1 MNTNESYKLNQYK
14 KRLSTL
20 KLGNNL
26 KVKNHGNES
35 KKEENYSISFTNSI
49 RYLTNFDE
57 SSYDSKKIYFIKK
70 PYKIFMPIKSKMKKV
85 KDTRKMSLNT
95 YHKKALKKEFIFKD
109 NANSINTSFIV
120 KEVVSKECKIK
131 PKIKDKL
138 KSTFNI
144 SNSYRTNL
152 SKNAAIMATERTSS
166 TKELTNIN
174 LSNISR
180 LNNID
185 KYLSLSTL
193 KKLNNNNNFN
203 NTSSQIRHHKVSN
216 YRIFKFLS
224 LNEGYKNLQA
234 LKKDPKHFLSDIK
247 ILSKEKYI
255 NYCLKEK
262 EATIKSYK
270 ECHDDNFKIEIKKK
284 IDNRNL
290 FDIFYNDY
298 VTYYKRLKSK
308 TNKDSDHIKVLKWE
322 IICYKNEVN
331 RLKIK
336 KEKLLAKLNKYI
348 KMKHFLIRMRNYSLD
363 IKDDSWMFK
372 KSEEVINK
380 ENLIKEKRRIKD
392 SEENKSFEGKLN
404 RRGSV
409 NNEQLSKYSAML
421 MKSTSNI
428 KVKKRKI
435 VRMNSLHEKNP
446 LVGSAIK
453 EISFILN
460 NHITNLLIYQN
471 QLRIDLEPLR
481 EEFDRLYKSLKQS
494 EERENELLKLE
505 FLVLPEKKK
514 ILKERNEFL
523 RNSLYNINH
532 ELYISCKYDKMN
544 ELIIEKLIIIYKTLV
559 NNKIIHHTR
568 MKPKVEEN
576 DFEKLLFYLK
586 NIEKGLVV
594 LNQDKQNLEKNYSN
608 LYAKL
613 IKEMNHDTKRR
624 TLENQKKME
633 LNKINKQRKKLID
646 RMTKTFILNK
656 HKDYYEF
663 AYKKPKTKVV
673 YKKTD
678 PYDELRYGDDS
689 QENEKD

>member
-1 MNTNESYKLNQYK
+1 MNTNETYKLNQYK
-14 KRLSTL
+14 KRLNTL
-20 KLGNNL
+20 KLGNSL
-26 KVKNHGNES
+26 KSKHHANES
-35 KKEENYSISFTNSI
+35 KKEENSSISFANSI

-57 SSYDSKKIYFIKK
+57 SSFDSKKIYFIKK
-70 PYKIFMPIKSKMKKV
+70 PYKIFMPIKSKMKKI

-95 YHKKALKKEFIFKD
+95 YHKKALKKELIFKD
-109 NANSINTSFIV
+109 NANSINTSFNV
-120 KEVVSKECKIK
+120 KEVVSKDFKIN
-131 PKIKDKL
+131 PKIKKKL
-138 KSTFNI
+138 KTTFNI
-144 SNSYRTNL
+144 SNSYQTNQ
-152 SKNAAIMATERTSS
+152 SKNAAIMTTERTSS
-166 TKELTNIN
+166 TKELTNVN
-174 LSNISR
+174 LSIISK

-185 KYLSLSTL
+185 KYLSHSTL
-193 KKLNNNNNFN
+193 KNLNSNKNFN
-203 NTSSQIRHHKVSN
+203 DTNSQIRHHKISN

-224 LNEGYKNLQA
+224 LNEGYKNLPA

-247 ILSKEKYI
+247 TLTKERFL

-270 ECHDDNFKIEIKKK
+270 ECHDDNYKIEIKKK

-298 VTYYKRLKSK
+298 VTYYKRIKSK
-308 TNKDSDHIKVLKWE
+308 TTKDSDHIKVLKWE

-331 RLKIK
+331 RLKIR
-336 KEKLLAKLNKYI
+336 KEKLLAKLNKFI

-363 IKDDSWMFK
+363 KKDDNWIFK
-372 KSEEVINK
+372 KPEEAINK
-380 ENLIKEKRRIKD
+380 DNLIKEKRRIKD
-392 SEENKSFEGKLN
+392 SEENESLEGKFN

-409 NNEQLSKYSAML
+409 NNEQLSKFSAML
-421 MKSTSNI
+421 MKSNSNI
-428 KVKKRKI
+428 KNKRKKL

-494 EERENELLKLE
+494 EERENELLRLE
-505 FLVLPEKKK
+505 FLVLPEKMR
-514 ILKERNEFL
+514 IVKERNEFL
-523 RNSLYNINH
+523 SNTLYNINN
-532 ELYISCKYDKMN
+532 ELYNSSKYNKMN
-544 ELIIEKLIIIYKTLV
+544 ELILGKLIIIYRTLV
-559 NNKIIHHTR
+559 DNKIIHFTR
-568 MKPKVEEN
+568 MRTKVEEN

-594 LNQDKQNLEKNYSN
+594 LNQDKLNLEKNYSF
-608 LYAKL
+608 LYSKL
-613 IKEMNHDTKRR
+613 IKEINDDAKRK
-624 TLENQKKME
+624 TLENQRKFE
-633 LNKINKQRKKLID
+633 LNKILKQKKKLID
-646 RMTKTFILNK
+646 RMTKTFILNR
-656 HKDYYEF
+656 HKDFYEF
-663 AYKKPKTKVV
+663 GYKKPKVKVV

-689 QENEKD
+689 QEDEKV

>member
-14 KRLSTL
+14 KRL
-20 KLGNNL
+20 KLSNNL
-26 KVKNHGNES
+26 KVKNHTNES

-57 SSYDSKKIYFIKK
+57 SSFDSKKLHFIKK
-70 PYKIFMPIKSKMKKV
+70 PYKIFMPIKSKMKKI

-95 YHKKALKKEFIFKD
+95 YHKKALRRDLILKD
-109 NANSINTSFIV
+109 NANSINTSFNFKDVI
-120 KEVVSKECKIK
+120 SKDFKKKLKIK
-131 PKIKDKL
+131 NKL

-144 SNSYRTNL
+144 SNSYKTNL
-152 SKNAAIMATERTSS
+152 SKNAAIMTTERTSS

-174 LSNISR
+174 ISKISR

-185 KYLSLSTL
+185 KYLSNSTL
-193 KKLNNNNNFN
+193 KNLNNNNNLKDTN
-203 NTSSQIRHHKVSN
+203 SQIRHHELSN
-216 YRIFKFLS
+216 YKVFKFLS
-224 LNEGYKNLQA
+224 LNEGYKNLPY

-247 ILSKEKYI
+247 VLTKERFL
-255 NYCLKEK
+255 NFCLKEK
-262 EATIKSYK
+262 EATIKAYK

-284 IDNRNL
+284 IDNKNL
-290 FDIFYNDY
+290 FDIFYKDY
-298 VTYYKRLKSK
+298 ITYYKRLKSK
-308 TNKDSDHIKVLKWE
+308 ATKDSDHIKVLKWE

-331 RLKIK
+331 RLKIR

-348 KMKHFLIRMRNYSLD
+348 KMKHFLIKMRNYSLD
-363 IKDDSWMFK
+363 KKDDNWIYK
-372 KSEEVINK
+372 KTEEVVNK
-380 ENLIKEKRRIKD
+380 GNLIKEKRRIKD
-392 SEENKSFEGKLN
+392 SQENQNFEGNLN

-409 NNEQLSKYSAML
+409 NNEQLSKFSTML
-421 MKSTSNI
+421 IKSDGNI
-428 KVKKRKI
+428 KTKRKKL

-453 EISFILN
+453 EISYILN

-505 FLVLPEKKK
+505 FLVLPEKKR

-523 RNSLYNINH
+523 SNTLYNIKH
-532 ELYISCKYDKMN
+532 DLYSSSKYHKMN
-544 ELIIEKLIIIYKTLV
+544 ELIIEKLIIIYRTLV
-559 NNKIIHHTR
+559 DNKIIHFTR
-568 MKPKVEEN
+568 MRPKVEEN

-594 LNQDKQNLEKNYSN
+594 LNQDKKSLEKNYSF
-608 LYAKL
+608 LYTKL
-613 IKEMNHDTKRR
+613 IKEINHDAKRR
-624 TLENQKKME
+624 TLENQRKME
-633 LNKINKQRKKLID
+633 LNKVNKQRKKLRD
-646 RMTKTFILNK
+646 RMTKTFILNR
-656 HKDYYEF
+656 HKDFYEF
-663 AYKKPKTKVV
+663 GYKKPKVKAV

-689 QENEKD
+689 EEAEKD

>member
-1 MNTNESYKLNQYK
+1 M
-14 KRLSTL
+14 
-20 KLGNNL
+20 
-26 KVKNHGNES
+26 
-35 KKEENYSISFTNSI
+35 
-49 RYLTNFDE
+49 
-57 SSYDSKKIYFIKK
+57 
-70 PYKIFMPIKSKMKKV
+70 
-85 KDTRKMSLNT
+85 
-95 YHKKALKKEFIFKD
+95 
-109 NANSINTSFIV
+109 
-120 KEVVSKECKIK
+120 
-131 PKIKDKL
+131 
-138 KSTFNI
+138 
-144 SNSYRTNL
+144 
-152 SKNAAIMATERTSS
+152 
-166 TKELTNIN
+166 
-174 LSNISR
+174 
-180 LNNID
+180 
-185 KYLSLSTL
+185 
-193 KKLNNNNNFN
+193 
-203 NTSSQIRHHKVSN
+203 
-216 YRIFKFLS
+216 S
-224 LNEGYKNLQA
+224 LNEGYKNLPA

-247 ILSKEKYI
+247 ILSKEKFL

-284 IDNRNL
+284 IDNKNL

-363 IKDDSWMFK
+363 KKDDSWMFK
-372 KSEEVINK
+372 KSEEVVNK
-380 ENLIKEKRRIKD
+380 DNLIKDKRRIKD
-392 SEENKSFEGKLN
+392 SEENQSLGGNFI

-409 NNEQLSKYSAML
+409 NNEQLSKFSAML
-421 MKSTSNI
+421 MKSATNV
-428 KVKKRKI
+428 KVKKKKI
-435 VRMNSLHEKNP
+435 VKMNSLHEKNP

-453 EISFILN
+453 EISYILN

-505 FLVLPEKKK
+505 FLVLPEKKR

-523 RNSLYNINH
+523 SNSLYNINH

-586 NIEKGLVV
+586 NIEKGLVI
-594 LNQDKQNLEKNYSN
+594 LNQDKQNLEKKYSK
-608 LYAKL
+608 LYDKL
-613 IKEMNHDTKRR
+613 IKEINDDTKRR

-646 RMTKTFILNK
+646 RMTKTFILNR

-663 AYKKPKTKVV
+663 GYKKPKAKVV

-678 PYDELRYGDDS
+678 PYDELRFGDDS

>member
-1 MNTNESYKLNQYK
+1 MNTNESYKLNHFK
-14 KRLSTL
+14 KRL
-20 KLGNNL
+20 KLSNNL
-26 KVKNHGNES
+26 KVKNHTNES

-57 SSYDSKKIYFIKK
+57 SSFDSKNLYFIKK
-70 PYKIFMPIKSKMKKV
+70 PYKIFMPIKSKMKKI

-95 YHKKALKKEFIFKD
+95 YHKKALRRDLILKD
-109 NANSINTSFIV
+109 NANSINTSFNFKDVI
-120 KEVVSKECKIK
+120 SKDLKINDKIK
-131 PKIKDKL
+131 NKL

-144 SNSYRTNL
+144 THSYQANL
-152 SKNAAIMATERTSS
+152 SKNAAIMGTERTSS

-174 LSNISR
+174 ASNISK

-185 KYLSLSTL
+185 KYLSFSTL
-193 KKLNNNNNFN
+193 KNLNNNNNFKDTN
-203 NTSSQIRHHKVSN
+203 SQIRHHKLSN
-216 YRIFKFLS
+216 YKIFKFLS
-224 LNEGYKNLQA
+224 LNEGYKNLPS

-247 ILSKEKYI
+247 ILSKEKFL

-270 ECHDDNFKIEIKKK
+270 ECHDDNFRIEIKKK

-290 FDIFYNDY
+290 FDIFYKDY

-308 TNKDSDHIKVLKWE
+308 TTKDSDHIKVLKWE

-331 RLKIK
+331 RLKIR

-363 IKDDSWMFK
+363 KKDDSWMFK
-372 KSEEVINK
+372 KTEEVINK
-380 ENLIKEKRRIKD
+380 DNLIKEKRRIKD
-392 SEENKSFEGKLN
+392 SQDNDGLDRKFI
-404 RRGSV
+404 RRSSV
-409 NNEQLSKYSAML
+409 NNEQLSKFSSML
-421 MKSTSNI
+421 MKSATN
-428 KVKKRKI
+428 VKTKKKKL
-435 VRMNSLHEKNP
+435 VKMNSLTEKNP

-453 EISFILN
+453 EISYILN

-471 QLRIDLEPLR
+471 QLRIDLAPLR
-481 EEFDRLYKSLKQS
+481 EEFDRLFKSLKQS

-505 FLVLPEKKK
+505 FLVLPEKKR
-514 ILKERNEFL
+514 IIKERNEFL
-523 RNSLYNINH
+523 SNTLFNIKH
-532 ELYISCKYDKMN
+532 ELYNSSKYNKMN
-544 ELIIEKLIIIYKTLV
+544 ELILEKLIIIYKTLV
-559 NNKIIHHTR
+559 DYKIIRFTR
-568 MKPKVEEN
+568 MRPKVEEN

-594 LNQDKQNLEKNYSN
+594 LNQDKQKLEKNYSL

-613 IKEMNHDTKRR
+613 IKEINDDTKRR
-624 TLENQKKME
+624 TLENQRKME

-646 RMTKTFILNK
+646 RMTKTYVLNR

-663 AYKKPKTKVV
+663 GYKKPKVKIA

-689 QENEKD
+689 QESEKD